1 MNDNF
6 HKYFV
11 LMWLLVA
18 SVFGFAALV
27 AIIFFVL
34 KFFAVSVSFIP
45 GSSYVFEFFMTTIP
59 YFILFAAYYLVH
71 KKISSGKTNAS
82 SVAAR
87 IILTVG
93 SLVCIMQLVFAL
105 MLFFKVRTGWLT
117 TYNEYDKAGFAL
129 HLILILIAAGVLAT
143 GDAKEKSWLKRDAKN
158 ATPNNQ

>member
-11 LMWLLVA
+11 LMWLLMA
-18 SVFGFAALV
+18 SVFGFAAIV
-27 AIIFFVL
+27 AIIFFIL

-45 GSSYVFEFFMTTIP
+45 GSSYVFELFITTVP

-71 KKISSGKTNAS
+71 KKISATKTNAA

-87 IILTVG
+87 VILTVG
-93 SLVCIMQLVFAL
+93 SLICVMQLVFAL
-105 MLFFKVRTGWLT
+105 MLFFKVNTGWLV
-117 TYNEYDKAGFAL
+117 TYNEYNKAGFAL

-143 GDAKEKSWLKRDAKN
+143 GDAKEKSWLER
-158 ATPNNQ
+158 Q